1 MKDIKVTLHFL
12 LIKYNCGI
20 ETNLNIF
27 YKKGLILFYSYEKV
41 HFLPSLVIKMEILK
55 SQSVNICTFMH

>member
-1 MKDIKVTLHFL
+1 MKDIKVTLNFL

-27 YKKGLILFYSYEKV
+27 YKKGLRYYFIPMKKYTFY
-41 HFLPSLVIKMEILK
+41 LL
-55 SQSVNICTFMH
+55 